1 MGPILGV
8 MAWRIDE
15 QVIRGEID
23 NRVRGRVAGRIWLV
37 GREDPLVLELEGN
50 PWRDLAGHML
60 RFTNPSP
67 KPSDLAGLTE
77 AQFGVVGDVTASRK
91 VKVLECT
98 TEEFEEICRAHQ
110 PFPWHWGN
118 SLYLEWFSQSNGR
131 VVIESTAYQLELE
144 PTAAWEMSAAD
155 EIAQRE
161 ANGAAL
167 VGFMNRLVGGA
178 DIPLPEFD
186 EDDDDD
192 DAPQSRTE
200 AEADAEDEWMETL
213 LDRVTARLEREGL
226 DGEEFDRLYTEERA
240 RLQRERGIV
249 EPEPTPE
256 QEEERAAWIDELNA
270 VTAAALEDA
279 AADDWKGGDGRPEH
293 HPLCE
298 RCSELAVSLHHQIKA
313 NGWLAEAH
321 SAEHPIREIADGVMI
336 ASAKLAG
343 ALGGHLDDEWPPDP
357 LIAGNTLVR
366 LKKARRHLRDSIRGL
381 DSADE
386 ENLATPAWR
395 TRVRAEVTQILTAV
409 EELIREVRAILAETD
424 EED

>member
-1 MGPILGV
+1 

-98 TEEFEEICRAHQ
+98 TEEFEEFCRAHQ

-357 LIAGNTLVR
+357 LTAGNTLVR

>member
-1 MGPILGV
+1 

-23 NRVRGRVAGRIWLV
+23 SRIRGRVAGRIWLV

-50 PWRDLAGHML
+50 PWRDLAGHLL
-60 RFTNPSP
+60 RFTNPTP
-67 KPSDLAGLTE
+67 KPGDLAGLTE

-91 VKVLECT
+91 VKVPECT
-98 TEEFEEICRAHQ
+98 TEEFEEFYQAKQ

-144 PTAAWEMSAAD
+144 PTAAWEMSAED

-161 ANGAAL
+161 ANGVAL

-178 DIPLPEFD
+178 DIPLPDFD
-186 EDDDDD
+186 KDDDDDD
-192 DAPQSRTE
+192 DAPQSQLE
-200 AEADAEDEWMETL
+200 AEADAQDEWMETL

-226 DGEEFDRLYTEERA
+226 DGEEFDRLYAEERA

-256 QEEERAAWIDELNA
+256 QEAERAAWIEEMNA
-270 VTAAALEDA
+270 VAAEAVEDA
-279 AADDWKGGDGRPEH
+279 AADDWKDDDGWPDK
-293 HPLCE
+293 HPLVE
-298 RCSELAVSLHHQIKA
+298 QCSELAVSLHHQIKA
-313 NGWLAEAH
+313 NGWLTEAH

-343 ALGGHLDDEWPPDP
+343 ALGSHLDDEWPPDP

-366 LKKARRHLRDSIRGL
+366 LKKARRYLRDAIRGL

-395 TRVRAEVTQILTAV
+395 ARVRAEVMPILTAV
-409 EELIREVRAILAETD
+409 QELIREVREILAEAD
-424 EED
+424 EE

>member
-1 MGPILGV
+1 

-98 TEEFEEICRAHQ
+98 TEEFEEFCRAHQ

-167 VGFMNRLVGGA
+167 VGFMSRLVGGA

>member
-1 MGPILGV
+1 

-98 TEEFEEICRAHQ
+98 TEEFEEFCRAHQ